1 MYMVPV
7 LSFGC
12 DSILHKR
19 TWFKFGGVYDAPK
32 KEAEKENEYEI
43 QFRVQGKCKT
53 LRLESNR
60 SDVVLDQTEF
70 KDPQDKT
77 KLKVTFT
84 GSEPCTAEIEGTAE
98 FDDGSTCYAGSL
110 VVVAR
115 RTQFMYISL
124 VTVKLDNAELPQ
136 KMKDVMQDNVDALRN
151 ALSSVGI
158 VPDIREFSINV
169 KTSEIRQFKDGAKWD
184 YEKKVDG
191 KQLDEVFVKK
201 YADLCKTNP
210 VLKYRNVVFLFPA
223 FFYDN
228 CAAYASS
235 KLLPLPRS
243 EDKLSFVVESR
254 SFSCDRFDCYQIA
267 HELLHRLEHPHN
279 FQLFHIL
286 KVDNV
291 YKKVQTTPYCFP
303 IARTSNIMDYYR
315 LSYSLHQYQWELM
328 DKSLN
333 VYNRLYYN
341 MLQKYNPNILASY
354 REHLAKLKEYNKR
367 RYGNKS

>member
-1 MYMVPV
+1 MWIEIVGFLTV
-7 LSFGC
+7 LIFHAYEVRSVHH
-12 DSILHKR
+12 IPLVR
-19 TWFKFGGVYDAPK
+19 
-32 KEAEKENEYEI
+32 NEIGEDWA
-43 QFRVQGKCKT
+43 FVSPAGEVFNWCRPHV
-53 LRLESNR
+53 
-60 SDVVLDQTEF
+60 DV
-70 KDPQDKT
+70 
-77 KLKVTFT
+77 
-84 GSEPCTAEIEGTAE
+84 GT
-98 FDDGSTCYAGSL
+98 TIAGSL

-303 IARTSNIMDYYR
+303 IPPVPPSVFPYGYVKRTGCSQYR
-315 LSYSLHQYQWELM
+315 QVP
-328 DKSLN
+328 D
-333 VYNRLYYN
+333 VGVRC
-341 MLQKYNPNILASY
+341 
-354 REHLAKLKEYNKR
+354 
-367 RYGNKS
+367 